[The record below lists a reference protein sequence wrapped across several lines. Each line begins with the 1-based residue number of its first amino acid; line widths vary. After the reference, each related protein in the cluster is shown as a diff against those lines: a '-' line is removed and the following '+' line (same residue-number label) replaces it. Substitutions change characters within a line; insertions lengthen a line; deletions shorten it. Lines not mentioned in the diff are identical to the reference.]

1 MIIIHHKHKPRSVL
15 RLDNQDIF
23 LLKSTFT
30 PKGDQESAIK
40 KIIEGF
46 SKSKEQVLMGVTGSG
61 KTFTMANII
70 QNLQKKTLIMVQ
82 NKTLAGQLY
91 AELKNFFPDNNVE
104 YFISNFDYY
113 QPEAFL
119 PSKNLYIE
127 KTGKQNNEINMFRLS
142 AYNSLVSSKGTIV
155 VASVA
160 AIFASFSPEIYK
172 SLLFFISVNIKMKR
186 VFFIKKLITNGYRRV
201 SGALKTGT
209 FSVQGTVFNIM
220 FSDNDIEYYK
230 IDLFN
235 NIVNKITKR
244 IFLTDKIVKKLEEL
258 LIFPGSDFIYDE
270 KQLKQSLK
278 RIRIELKERI
288 KYFEVRDKILEKQ
301 RLSARVNQDIENLT
315 EFGITDG
322 IENYSCHLELRKR
335 GTPPFTLVDYFGRD

>member
-186 VFFIKKLITNGYRRV
+186 VFL
-201 SGALKTGT
+201 LK
-209 FSVQGTVFNIM
+209 S
-220 FSDNDIEYYK
+220 
-230 IDLFN
+230 
-235 NIVNKITKR
+235 
-244 IFLTDKIVKKLEEL
+244 
-258 LIFPGSDFIYDE
+258 
-270 KQLKQSLK
+270 
-278 RIRIELKERI
+278 
-288 KYFEVRDKILEKQ
+288 
-301 RLSARVNQDIENLT
+301 
-315 EFGITDG
+315 
-322 IENYSCHLELRKR
+322 
-335 GTPPFTLVDYFGRD
+335 